1 MKQSLII
8 ILIICFALGESF
20 TFIVKQDKRAEKA
33 TRLCCKEL
41 PCNQTKEPEK
51 KAAAE
56 QTELPGVHLL
66 PFTL

>member
-20 TFIVKQDKRAEKA
+20 TFIVKQDKKAEKA

-41 PCNQTKEPEK
+41 PCNQNKEPEK
-51 KAAAE
+51 KAYFNLT
-56 QTELPGVHLL
+56 QNG
-66 PFTL
+66 